1 MLLKEPQSRFEEYYR
16 IYEESFPSKER
27 RTREQQRDI
36 LSHPCHRVRI
46 KEEDGSMLAF
56 VSYWELPGCL
66 FLEHLATTERCRG
79 KGMESSW
86 WRNALPRRTNPCFW
100 RLNP

>member
-79 KGMESSW
+79 KGYGKQLV
-86 WRNALPRRTNPCFW
+86 RNALPRRTNPCFW
-100 RLNP
+100 RLNL

>member
-66 FLEHLATTERCRG
+66 FLEHLAHGAVQGKRVWKAAGGGMPCRDG
-79 KGMESSW
+79 QTRVSGD
-86 WRNALPRRTNPCFW
+86 
-100 RLNP
+100 